1 MRMIE
6 RMIRSIAM
14 LILLFAPLTM
24 SVTTPQSQSTTD
36 LSGQVSASDS
46 HPQGPTDRA
55 ELESFLDGVIA
66 AQMRIHHIPGATLVV
81 VKDGEVF
88 VAKDYGYADLKSHRP
103 VVADETIFRIASVSK
118 LFTWTAVMQ
127 LAEAGKLDLDA
138 DINTYLKDFQIPATY
153 LRPITLKNLMSHT
166 AGFESRGGLWARD
179 TKDLLPLGKY
189 LADNIPARVRP
200 PGEMTAYSNYG
211 GALAGYIVEQVSG
224 MPFEQY
230 IQEYIY
236 EPLGMHHSTFR
247 QPVPPELAANLAV
260 GYTYAGGQF
269 QTEGFE
275 YIQTSPASS
284 MSSTAT
290 DMSKFMIAHLQDGRY
305 GDARILQETTAQQM
319 HKQLFTNDPRI
330 SGMAYGFME
339 MQLNNQRI
347 LVHSGSIIA
356 FQSLLALVPGQN
368 LGLFVAYNSD
378 MAFPAPEELLTL
390 FLDHYYPIP
399 AEPDLQVPAGFEK
412 RAGQVLGQYAL
423 TQQIP
428 CTTYEKMGA
437 LLIGCH
443 VTVAE
448 PGYLITDCLSA
459 DPKRWVEVAPL
470 SFREVGGQGILVFRA
485 DARGRIT
492 NMFFGN
498 DAGVGYVKLPWYATT
513 RFNGLLLLIL
523 VMLFLS
529 SLVLWPRRRHEA
541 GMQLVARWLLVG
553 TSGLNMIFLVNLVIA
568 LSDMRSIAYYGLT
581 PLLRTLLLIPLT
593 STIFTAGVLV
603 CALWAWA
610 QGYWSTV
617 WRIHYTLVTLAAI
630 TLLWQLSFWN
640 LLRFYN
646 THT

>member
-1 MRMIE
+1 MPVSRNEKQRMIS
-6 RMIRSIAM
+6 SIAM
-14 LILLFAPLTM
+14 LILVFAPLT
-24 SVTTPQSQSTTD
+24 VPLTAAQSQSTTD
-36 LSGQVSASDS
+36 LSGQVSASGS

-88 VAKDYGYADLKSHRP
+88 VAKGYGYADLKSHRP
-103 VVADETIFRIASVSK
+103 VVANETIFRIASISK

-138 DINTYLKDFQIPATY
+138 DINTYLKDLQIPATY
-153 LRPITLKNLMSHT
+153 LRPITLKDLMSHT

-200 PGEMTAYSNYG
+200 PGEVTAYSNYG

-260 GYTYAGGQF
+260 GYIYADGQF

-290 DMSKFMIAHLQDGRY
+290 DMAKFMIAHLQDGRY
-305 GDARILQETTAQQM
+305 GDARILQEATAQQM
-319 HKQLFTNDPRI
+319 HSQLFTHDPRV
-330 SGMAYGFME
+330 SGMAYGFIE
-339 MQLNNQRI
+339 MHLNNQRI
-347 LVHSGSIIA
+347 LAHSGSIVA
-356 FQSLLALVPGQN
+356 FQSLLALVPDQN
-368 LGLFVAYNSD
+368 LGLFVAYNRD
-378 MAFPAPEELLTL
+378 TAFTAPEEVLRL

-399 AEPDLQVPAGFEK
+399 AAPDLQVPAGFEK
-412 RAGQVLGQYAL
+412 RAGQFLGQYAL

-437 LLIGCH
+437 LLMGCH

-448 PGYLITDCLSA
+448 PGYLMTDCLGA

-470 SFREVGGQGILVFRA
+470 SFREVGGQEILVFRA
-485 DARGRIT
+485 DERGRIT

-498 DAGVGYVKLPWYATT
+498 DAAVGYVKLP
-513 RFNGLLLLIL
+513 
-523 VMLFLS
+523 
-529 SLVLWPRRRHEA
+529 
-541 GMQLVARWLLVG
+541 
-553 TSGLNMIFLVNLVIA
+553 
-568 LSDMRSIAYYGLT
+568 
-581 PLLRTLLLIPLT
+581 
-593 STIFTAGVLV
+593 
-603 CALWAWA
+603 
-610 QGYWSTV
+610 
-617 WRIHYTLVTLAAI
+617 
-630 TLLWQLSFWN
+630 
-640 LLRFYN
+640 
-646 THT
+646 